1 MIRYLSTLALALA
14 AAVAMIAPAARAE
27 KVMIYHEG
35 QLVVP
40 QDVADVLNRSIRL
53 LDEPPA
59 AQAQTQAQARPQA
72 PAAAP
77 AKVTAMAAGSR
88 VNASARPS
96 ETARVARNDA
106 NANASALSLPV
117 RFGFDSAEIL
127 PAARTQLDALAKGIE
142 LMAPGSKV
150 TIEGHTD
157 AAGDPTYNLE
167 LSRNRARAVRD
178 YLVHHGID
186 AARLKTV
193 GYGEDR
199 PLQDTDPYAAI
210 NRRVQFRG
218 A

>member
-27 KVMIYHEG
+27 KVMVYHEG

-59 AQAQTQAQARPQA
+59 AQAQTQAHPQA

-96 ETARVARNDA
+96 DTARAARNDANGNANANA

-127 PAARTQLDALAKGIE
+127 PAARIQLDALAKGIGQ
-142 LMAPGSKV
+142 L
-150 TIEGHTD
+150 
-157 AAGDPTYNLE
+157 DPWNGLE
-167 LSRNRARAVRD
+167 ALA
-178 YLVHHGID
+178 LEMCG
-186 AARLKTV
+186 
-193 GYGEDR
+193 
-199 PLQDTDPYAAI
+199 
-210 NRRVQFRG
+210 RRVPAPLSQ
-218 A
+218 AA

>member
-14 AAVAMIAPAARAE
+14 AAAAMIAPAARAE
-27 KVMIYHEG
+27 KVMVYHEG

-53 LDEPPA
+53 L
-59 AQAQTQAQARPQA
+59 A

-96 ETARVARNDA
+96 ETARVARNES

-127 PAARTQLDALAKGIE
+127 PAARKQLDALAKGIE

-157 AAGDPTYNLE
+157 AAG
-167 LSRNRARAVRD
+167 RD

-199 PLQDTDPYAAI
+199 PLQATDPYAAI